1 MNVSLLK
8 HVAVAACFAIP
19 SILLAQP
26 ANDDCVGA
34 IELFP
39 DGACTPVSGTVSG
52 ATQSTPGT
60 VSCDGFG
67 ATPDDDVWYRFTAT
81 NAAHSIRVAGSP
93 SFDAVIQ
100 LLSGSCDGT
109 PIVCRDVV
117 SAGGV
122 EVLNATGLI
131 VGTEYLIRVFHW
143 AATPPAT
150 PDFTICIDEPAVPA
164 NDECAGAVELVPA
177 PVCTPVAGNVA
188 NATQSIPG
196 TVLCDGFNAT
206 PNDDVWYR
214 FTATSDAHTITVA
227 GGAAF
232 DAVIQLRSGACD
244 GAPIV
249 CRDVAATGQ
258 PEVLNAT
265 GLTIGEQ
272 YLVRVFHWAA
282 SVPATT
288 AFTICLEGPEPA
300 VCEADA
306 STLSPNRP
314 EVCFE
319 DGPTLIDAAFDV
331 PPTVPAGFEVVHV
344 LTEGPGLVI
353 LATSPA
359 PAFTVDALGN
369 YTIHTLVYDPATL
382 DLGIIEPGVTTG
394 FDVNALLL
402 QGGGSICGSLDVV
415 GAAIAVIVCTE
426 CEADAGTL
434 TADASTVCLDAGAAD
449 ITATPD
455 GNAVVPLGFEVIYV
469 LTQGNDLVIQQV
481 ATDPA
486 FTVAEAGDYTVHTL
500 VYDPA
505 TLDLGIVELG
515 VTTGGEVNA
524 LLVQGGG
531 AICGSLDVAGA
542 AVTAEECLACDADA
556 GTITPDASS
565 VCLEGGAA
573 DITATHD
580 GNSVVPDGY
589 QQAYVLTQGPGLVIL
604 AAGTTPAFP
613 VTEAGIYT
621 IHTLVYDPATLDLG
635 IIEFGVTTGFDVNA
649 LLIQGGGAI
658 CASLDVTGAT
668 LAVEECVV
676 CDADAGTI
684 TADLAQVCFVPDETV
699 INATPNGDA
708 VVPPGFE
715 TVYVLT
721 QGAGLVILDAGA
733 TPDFLVPSEGDYT
746 IHTLVYDPATLDL
759 GIIEFGVTTG
769 FDVNALLV
777 QGGGDICASLDV
789 TGAAFTVQVC
799 IECDAEAG
807 TLTAVDSIVCFADGM
822 GMFAATANGDAV
834 VPPGFE
840 TLYVLTEGTGL
851 VIVDAAATPGFMVTA
866 TGNYT
871 IHTLVY
877 DPATLDLGIIEF
889 GVTTG
894 FDVNALLVQ
903 GGGDICASL
912 DVTGAAF
919 SVQVCC
925 EADAG
930 TLTIDETPVCLM
942 MGSAQVG
949 ATPNG
954 DAVVPDGF
962 ETAYAMTQ
970 GAGLT
975 IVALSGGPVF
985 TVSEPG
991 TYTLHTLVY
1000 DPATIDPAG
1009 IELGVTTG
1017 FDINALLVQGGGAI
1031 CGALDVAGATVV
1043 VNDCSPA
1050 NDDCISAIP
1059 LAINGAD
1066 DCPANA
1072 VAGDNTYADM
1082 DGGIPSCDDPGS
1094 TLLDVWYTFNAGEN
1108 TEVALT
1114 LDPGTMEDWAVA
1126 VYDGCGGTEI
1136 ACFITPTEPIILA
1149 TSAFTDYV
1157 VQVYSNFT
1165 FGNGGQFTL
1174 CLTGDVPTVV
1184 CDGGL
1189 VQTSD
1194 GHFSVDVCQDTEADV
1209 IDFVN
1214 SSTSSEEYAFLLT
1227 DDNDVIVA
1235 VLSGNSLDFNSAAIG
1250 LYRVWGISYNGV
1262 LTGADPGALATE
1274 IASTGSCFELSDNY
1288 VLVSVDICD
1297 GIAAADRMEW
1307 SLFPNPGNGDFSI
1320 TYAGTAG
1327 PVDLEVLDMDG
1338 RIVHA
1343 ERVAMTKGQAQAFA
1357 LAGKLARGLYT
1368 VRLLGPGGPAQLRLV
1383 VQ

>member
-1 MNVSLLK
+1 M
-8 HVAVAACFAIP
+8 
-19 SILLAQP
+19 
-26 ANDDCVGA
+26 
-34 IELFP
+34 
-39 DGACTPVSGTVSG
+39 
-52 ATQSTPGT
+52 
-60 VSCDGFG
+60 
-67 ATPDDDVWYRFTAT
+67 
-81 NAAHSIRVAGSP
+81 
-93 SFDAVIQ
+93 
-100 LLSGSCDGT
+100 
-109 PIVCRDVV
+109 
-117 SAGGV
+117 
-122 EVLNATGLI
+122 
-131 VGTEYLIRVFHW
+131 
-143 AATPPAT
+143 
-150 PDFTICIDEPAVPA
+150 
-164 NDECAGAVELVPA
+164 
-177 PVCTPVAGNVA
+177 
-188 NATQSIPG
+188 
-196 TVLCDGFNAT
+196 
-206 PNDDVWYR
+206 
-214 FTATSDAHTITVA
+214 
-227 GGAAF
+227 
-232 DAVIQLRSGACD
+232 
-244 GAPIV
+244 
-249 CRDVAATGQ
+249 
-258 PEVLNAT
+258 
-265 GLTIGEQ
+265 
-272 YLVRVFHWAA
+272 
-282 SVPATT
+282 
-288 AFTICLEGPEPA
+288 
-300 VCEADA
+300 
-306 STLSPNRP
+306 
-314 EVCFE
+314 
-319 DGPTLIDAAFDV
+319 
-331 PPTVPAGFEVVHV
+331 
-344 LTEGPGLVI
+344 
-353 LATSPA
+353 
-359 PAFTVDALGN
+359 
-369 YTIHTLVYDPATL
+369 
-382 DLGIIEPGVTTG
+382 
-394 FDVNALLL
+394 
-402 QGGGSICGSLDVV
+402 
-415 GAAIAVIVCTE
+415 
-426 CEADAGTL
+426 
-434 TADASTVCLDAGAAD
+434 
-449 ITATPD
+449 
-455 GNAVVPLGFEVIYV
+455 
-469 LTQGNDLVIQQV
+469 
-481 ATDPA
+481 
-486 FTVAEAGDYTVHTL
+486 
-500 VYDPA
+500 
-505 TLDLGIVELG
+505 
-515 VTTGGEVNA
+515 
-524 LLVQGGG
+524 
-531 AICGSLDVAGA
+531 
-542 AVTAEECLACDADA
+542 
-556 GTITPDASS
+556 
-565 VCLEGGAA
+565 
-573 DITATHD
+573 
-580 GNSVVPDGY
+580 
-589 QQAYVLTQGPGLVIL
+589 
-604 AAGTTPAFP
+604 
-613 VTEAGIYT
+613 
-621 IHTLVYDPATLDLG
+621 
-635 IIEFGVTTGFDVNA
+635 
-649 LLIQGGGAI
+649 
-658 CASLDVTGAT
+658 
-668 LAVEECVV
+668 V